1 MDMFQNNNPYMALPG
16 ISPEELGYIQQ
27 ALSQLTENQQKFFY
41 MNYTSKRKNPQDI
54 LIFTIIGFFAVA
66 GIQRFV
72 LGQTVMGILYLF
84 TGGFCL
90 IGTIVDLVNNKSLT
104 LEYNQKMVYES
115 FQMAKMTN

>member
-1 MDMFQNNNPYMALPG
+1 MLPG
-16 ISPEELGYIQQ
+16 ISPEELGYVQQ
-27 ALSQLTENQQKFFY
+27 ALSQLTENQQKYFY
-41 MNYTSKRKNPQDI
+41 MTYTGKRKNPQDI

-66 GIQRFV
+66 GIQRFI
-72 LGQTVMGILYLF
+72 LGQIAMGILYLF

-90 IGTIVDLVNNKSLT
+90 IGTIVDLVNNKTLT

>member
-1 MDMFQNNNPYMALPG
+1 MDMFQNNPYAALPG
-16 ISPEELGYIQQ
+16 VTPEELGYIQQ

-41 MNYTSKRKNPQDI
+41 MTYTSKRKNPQDI
-54 LIFTIIGFFAVA
+54 LIFTIIGFFCVA

-104 LEYNQKMVYES
+104 LEYNQSMVYES
-115 FQMAKMTN
+115 FQMAKMSN

>member
-1 MDMFQNNNPYMALPG
+1 MDMFQNNPYAALPG
-16 ISPEELGYIQQ
+16 VTPEELGYIQQ

-41 MNYTSKRKNPQDI
+41 MNYTGKRKNPQDI
-54 LIFTIIGFFAVA
+54 LIFTIIGFF

-84 TGGFCL
+84 TAGFCW

-104 LEYNQKMVYES
+104 LEYNQSMVYES

>member
-1 MDMFQNNNPYMALPG
+1 MDMYQNNPYMALPG
-16 ISPEELGYIQQ
+16 VTPEELGYIQQ

-41 MNYTSKRKNPQDI
+41 MSYTGKRKNAQDI
-54 LIFTIIGFFAVA
+54 LIFTIIGFFAIA
-66 GIQRFV
+66 GVQRFV
-72 LGQTVMGILYLF
+72 LGQVVMGILYLM

-115 FQMAKMTN
+115 FQMAKMAS